1 MNTVQL
7 SLHQLKKLRKYLFS
21 FAPKE
26 AAAFIIS
33 EFFRDKEG
41 IRFVARELMLPDVKD
56 YCVQNEEGLDLFSD
70 FIDRVVSKAEGEN
83 RTVIFCHSHPFATD
97 KLSYSPFD
105 DFSEKVLLCDY
116 MEGKPVG
123 SLLFGQS
130 KIIGGVWFSLEE
142 FPEIVH
148 QIRLVGRHRTTI
160 LWLR

>member
-1 MNTVQL
+1 L
-7 SLHQLKKLRKYLFS
+7 S

-26 AAAFIIS
+26 AAAFIIA

-41 IRFVARELMLPDVKD
+41 MHFVARELMLPDAKD
-56 YCVQNEEGLDLFSD
+56 YGVQNEEGLDLFSD

-83 RTVIFCHSHPFATD
+83 LTVIFCHSHPFATD

-123 SLLFGQS
+123 SLLFGQK

-148 QIRLVGRHRTTI
+148 QMRLVGRHRTTI